1 MGYIKP
7 ATKAKAKYY
16 LKNKEL
22 ISAQRK
28 INYIEH
34 RNEMLELRKTAYDN
48 GGKELRRLKY
58 LPTKI
63 ETEKYRLFR
72 MMFD

>member
-1 MGYIKP
+1 MYINP

-28 INYIEH
+28 IKYIEH
-34 RNEMLELRKTAYDN
+34 RNETLEKRKTAYVH
-48 GGKELRRLKY
+48 GGNELRRLKY
-58 LPTKI
+58 LPIKI
-63 ETEKYRLFR
+63 ENETYRLFR
-72 MMFD
+72 LMFD